1 MSENVEVLDKEQNGE
16 RSPGSK
22 ELTAQALG
30 RFIDVQK
37 KEVEVRAQE
46 AQVKAQE
53 VSSNERIALAAI
65 QAKREDNQDGRAQYN
80 KHLIHRYVF
89 VFLLLVA
96 IFGFSA
102 FAITSGAKEIVAD
115 LFKMGS
121 SLIVGAIGGY
131 YAGKEKGR
139 HRPSNDDD

>member
-1 MSENVEVLDKEQNGE
+1 MSDPVEVLDKEANGD
-16 RSPGSK
+16 RSSNSK

-46 AQVKAQE
+46 VQVKAQE

-89 VFLLLVA
+89 VSVLLVA
-96 IFGFSA
+96 IFVFSGY
-102 FAITSGAKEIVAD
+102 AINSGAKDIVAD

-121 SLIVGAIGGY
+121 SLIIGAIGGY